1 MLRTLSL
8 LRSLHGAHHSLADAR
23 TTVQRACDYRWL
35 RAAMAGGHVSES
47 SRPLADGTPCIALT
61 QLFSATAGRLSG
73 GNWPADAEAR
83 ERCRVEG
90 AHACRAAGAPAYRT
104 LESLSQGLVH
114 GAMGVLKDAARFDY
128 LIDKQALR
136 LSWRHPQ
143 RLEAPLATL
152 AARRLGQGHTA
163 QGVFVLE
170 LCIPG
175 RELNS
180 APDGA
185 WLDQQLDRYRKLL
198 PATRG

>member
-114 GAMGVLKDAARFDY
+114 GAMSVLKDAARLDY
-128 LIDKQALR
+128 LLEQQALW
-136 LSWRHPQ
+136 LTWRRPQ
-143 RLEAPLATL
+143 HLEGALAQL
-152 AARRLGQGHTA
+152 AARRLGQA
-163 QGVFVLE
+163 PQGVFVLS
-170 LCIPG
+170 LRVPG
-175 RELNS
+175 RELNH
-180 APDGA
+180 ATDGE
-185 WLDQQLDRYRKLL
+185 WLDRQLDRYRKLL
-198 PATRG
+198 PAKRG

>member
-23 TTVQRACDYRWL
+23 ATVQRACDYRWL
-35 RAAMAGGHVSES
+35 RGAMAGGHVSES
-47 SRPLADGTPCIALT
+47 SQPLADGTPCMTLT

-114 GAMGVLKDAARFDY
+114 GAMSVLKDAARFDY
-128 LIDKQALR
+128 LLEQQALR
-136 LSWRHPQ
+136 LTWRRPQ
-143 RLEAPLATL
+143 RLEGALAAL
-152 AARRLGQGHTA
+152 AARRLGQA
-163 QGVFVLE
+163 PQGVFVLA
-170 LCIPG
+170 LRVPG
-175 RELNS
+175 RELNH
-180 APDGA
+180 AADGE

-198 PATRG
+198 RR